1 MKKTLTKLLYVGVC
15 APFIFVACTAK
26 TPSQS
31 ENSTPPQYVELPN
44 ESPNEPPSIPPAT
57 DATENLEYWDLSDV
71 DVSQIA
77 QDKKLV
83 SFSFDDAPG
92 KTLENI
98 LAVFAT
104 FNENNPDCI
113 ATATLFCNGQLIHE
127 SSSRTLSMATL
138 LGWELG
144 NHTYSHCDLALL
156 PDELLEGEIEKTQ
169 ALLQKV
175 DGKARHLFRAP
186 YGRITE
192 EAKAAANAPVF
203 NWTIDTLD
211 WTGVSAE
218 DIYNA
223 VMTRVYP
230 GAIVLMHDGYAETV
244 RALKRLLPDLKS
256 AGYQVT
262 GISQMA
268 KAHNCKLKNGS
279 EYIRC
284 RPQN

>member
-1 MKKTLTKLLYVGVC
+1 MKKTLVKLLCVGVC
-15 APFIFVACTAK
+15 APFIFVACSKRAPT
-26 TPSQS
+26 QS
-31 ENSTPPQYVELPN
+31 ESSVSPERIELPN
-44 ESPNEPPSIPPAT
+44 EQPISPSIPPQ
-57 DATENLEYWDLSDV
+57 TEQIEPSIYWDVSDV
-71 DVSQIA
+71 DISKLA
-77 QDKKLV
+77 EDKKLI

-98 LAVFAT
+98 LAVFAE

-127 SSSRTLSMATL
+127 DSARTLSMATL

-156 PDELLEGEIEKTQ
+156 PDELLAEEIEKTQ
-169 ALLQKV
+169 TLLQNV
-175 DGKARHLFRAP
+175 DGKERHLFRAP

-218 DIYNA
+218 EIYNA

-230 GAIVLMHDGYAETV
+230 GAIVLMHDGYTQTV
-244 RALKRLLPDLKS
+244 RALKRLLPDLKK